1 MNDMQQAKELHERA
15 LDIQLK
21 NLEPDHLHVAF
32 SLHNLGEVQ
41 RELGNLVEA
50 KENYE
55 RALKIRSEK
64 LGNRHGDVQSTR
76 RALRDLQHGGES
88 HEGTIEKDHEQRKR
102 CVIS

>member
-1 MNDMQQAKELHERA
+1 M
-15 LDIQLK
+15 
-21 NLEPDHLHVAF
+21 AF

-55 RALKIRSEK
+55 RALKIRLEK
-64 LGNRHGDVQSTR
+64 LGTRHGDVQSTLHELCNVR
-76 RALRDLQHGGES
+76 RALRDLQHGRES
-88 HEGTIEKDHEQRKR
+88 HEGTIEKDHEQRKC